1 MQRLL
6 NKPEDYV
13 DDMLKGIYAA
23 YKDRVTYVEGDM
35 RCYVTKRK
43 RKEKSD

>member
-13 DDMLKGIYAA
+13 DEMLKGGNA
-23 YKDRVTYVEGDM
+23 K
-35 RCYVTKRK
+35 KL
-43 RKEKSD
+43 KEKIGR